1 MKSMTGYGTSRSH
14 IPQAH
19 LEISIRCVN
28 GRFLEPRFH
37 LPKEYLS
44 LEPELKKRLQASIQ
58 RGTIDVFIQRRTS
71 GELMAENIRLNRP
84 LAQKYVKILTELAR
98 EMKAPAQFRPETVA
112 HWPDVVIRD
121 FGKDISEAEKKAVL
135 RAFEKAVQNCNR
147 ERSREGLNLQKELER
162 TLKLLHRVVLKIRDL
177 RNSADTRLQE
187 KFELRMRSRLKGIEI
202 DPQRLSQEVL
212 IQLEKADVNE
222 EIVRLLEH
230 IKNVQKLLA
239 SERSEGKKLDFYIQE
254 LHREMNTIGSK
265 SQISSIT
272 EAVVEGKTIIE
283 RLREQ
288 VQNIE

>member
-1 MKSMTGYGTSRSH
+1 MKSMTGYGTARNHSS
-14 IPQAH
+14 QVH

-44 LEPELKKRLQASIQ
+44 LEPELKKRLQGHIK
-58 RGTIDVFIQRRTS
+58 RGTIDIFVARKVS
-71 GELMAENIRLNRP
+71 PESMAMSIKLNRP
-84 LAQKYVKILTELAR
+84 LAQRYVKILKEIATQ
-98 EMKAPAQFRPETVA
+98 MKVPPQIRPETIA
-112 HWPDVVIRD
+112 HWPDVITRD
-121 FGKDISEAEKKAVL
+121 LGSEIDTQEKNLVF
-135 RAFEKAVQNCNR
+135 RTFEKCLKACDA
-147 ERSREGLNLQKELER
+147 ERNREGLFLKKDLDR
-162 TLKLLHRVVLKIRDL
+162 TLKLLDHTVNQVKNL
-177 RNSADTRLQE
+177 RSNADNELQQ

-222 EIVRLLEH
+222 EIVRLAEH
-230 IKNVQKLLA
+230 IKNVQKLLSSSDA
-239 SERSEGKKLDFYIQE
+239 EGKKLDFYIQE

-265 SQISSIT
+265 SQVSSIT
-272 EAVVEGKTIIE
+272 QAVVEGKTIIE

>member
-1 MKSMTGYGTSRSH
+1 MTGYGTSRAHTS
-14 IPQAH
+14 QAH

-44 LEPELKKRLQASIQ
+44 LEPDFKKRLQNSIR
-58 RGTIDVFIQRRTS
+58 RGTIDIFVQRRAS
-71 GELMAENIRLNRP
+71 GELLAENMRLNKP
-84 LAQKYVKILTELAR
+84 LAKKYVKILSELAK
-98 EMKAPAQFRPETVA
+98 EMKAPAQFRAETVA
-112 HWPDVVIRD
+112 HWPDVIVRD
-121 FGKDISEAEKKAVL
+121 LGAEISEAEKKAVL
-135 RAFEKAVQNCNR
+135 KAFDQAIANCNK
-147 ERSREGLNLQKELER
+147 ERSREGLNLKKELER
-162 TLKLLHRVVLKIRDL
+162 TLKLLEKVVLQVQNL
-177 RNSADTRLQE
+177 RSSADGELQQ
-187 KFELRMRSRLKGIEI
+187 KFELRMRSRLKGIEV

-230 IKNVQKLLA
+230 IKNVQKLF
-239 SERSEGKKLDFYIQE
+239 SSQESEGKKLDFYIQE

-265 SQISSIT
+265 SQVSTIT
-272 EAVVEGKTIIE
+272 QAVVEGKTIIE

>member
-1 MKSMTGYGTSRSH
+1 MKSMTGYGTSRAHS
-14 IPQAH
+14 PQAH

-44 LEPELKKRLQASIQ
+44 LEPELKKRLSSAIK
-58 RGTIDVFIQRRTS
+58 RGTVDIFVQRKAS
-71 GELMAENIRLNRP
+71 GEALAETMRLNKP
-84 LAQKYVKILTELAR
+84 LAKKYVKILSELAKD
-98 EMKAPAQFRPETVA
+98 MKAPAQFRAETVA
-112 HWPDVVIRD
+112 HWPDVIIRD
-121 FGKDISEAEKKAVL
+121 MGSEIPDGEKKSVFK
-135 RAFEKAVQNCNR
+135 AFDQALDACNK
-147 ERSREGLNLQKELER
+147 ERSREGLNLKKELER
-162 TLKLLHRVVLKIRDL
+162 TLKLLEKVVMRVHDL
-177 RNSADTRLQE
+177 RGSADGELQQ
-187 KFELRMRSRLKGIEI
+187 KFELRMRSRLKGMEI

-230 IKNVQKLLA
+230 IKNVQKLFT
-239 SERSEGKKLDFYIQE
+239 SSDSEGKKLDFYIQE

-265 SQISSIT
+265 SQVSTIT
-272 EAVVEGKTIIE
+272 QAVVEGKTIIE

>member
-1 MKSMTGYGTSRSH
+1 MTGFGTARASTS
-14 IPQAH
+14 QAH

-44 LEPELKKRLQASIQ
+44 LEPELKKRLQSAIK
-58 RGTIDVFIQRRTS
+58 RGTVDIFVQRKTS
-71 GELMAENIRLNRP
+71 GEALAEHMRLNRP
-84 LAQKYVKILTELAR
+84 LAKKYVKILSELAR
-98 EMKAPAQFRPETVA
+98 EMRAPAQFRAETVA
-112 HWPDVVIRD
+112 HWPDVIIRD
-121 FGKDISEAEKKAVL
+121 MGSEISDAEKKSVL
-135 RAFEKAVQNCNR
+135 KAFDQALQSCNR
-147 ERSREGLNLQKELER
+147 ERSREGLNLKKELEK
-162 TLKLLHRVVLKIRDL
+162 TLKVLEKTVLQVQGL
-177 RNSADTRLQE
+177 RNSADGELQQ
-187 KFELRMRSRLKGIEI
+187 KFETRMRSRLKGMEI

-230 IKNVQKLLA
+230 IKNVKNLFG
-239 SERSEGKKLDFYIQE
+239 SSDSEGKKLDFYIQE

-265 SQISSIT
+265 SQVSTIT
-272 EAVVEGKTIIE
+272 QSVVEGKTIIE

>member
-14 IPQAH
+14 SSQVH

-44 LEPELKKRLQASIQ
+44 LEPEFKRRLQKYVK
-58 RGTIDVFIQRRTS
+58 RGTVDVFVLRRVS
-71 GELMAENIRLNRP
+71 PESMAMNIKLNRP
-84 LAQKYVKILTELAR
+84 LAQKYIKILKEISTQ
-98 EMKAPAQFRPETVA
+98 MNVPAQFRPESIA
-112 HWPDVVIRD
+112 HWPEVVTRD
-121 FGKDISEAEKKAVL
+121 LGTEIDSEEKNLVF
-135 RAFEKAVQNCNR
+135 RTFEKCLKACDSERNR
-147 ERSREGLNLQKELER
+147 EGSVIKKDLDR
-162 TLKLLHRVVLKIRDL
+162 TLKLLDRTVSQVQSL
-177 RNSADTRLQE
+177 RTSADTELQQ
-187 KFELRMRSRLKGIEI
+187 KFELRMRTRLKGVEV

-222 EIVRLLEH
+222 EIVRLSEH
-230 IKNVQKLLA
+230 IKNVQKLLSS
-239 SERSEGKKLDFYIQE
+239 SEAEGKKLDFYIQE

-265 SQISSIT
+265 SQVSSIT
-272 EAVVEGKTIIE
+272 QAVVEGKTIIE